1 MLPTA
6 RRAAHGRRAAHAQEL
21 SRRLRRA
28 GSPVT
33 ANALHPGFVATA
45 IGRPSREQQQGG
57 GGGGGRGVADL
68 LADAFWALA
77 APLTKT
83 LGQGAATTL
92 HVALAPGL
100 RSVSGAY
107 FDDCRAVAP
116 AAHTLGAAGEAAAAR
131 LWARSERLV
140 AAQLAPPKPTT
151 PPTPTPKTP
160 KAPVAEEGAALPPS
174 VVPV

>member
-1 MLPTA
+1 MLRPGQ
-6 RRAAHGRRAAHAQEL
+6 RAAVLLYAQEL

-57 GGGGGRGVADL
+57 SRGSVATDL

-77 APLTKT
+77 SPLTKT
-83 LGQGAATTL
+83 LGEGAATAL

-100 RSVSGAY
+100 RGVSGAY

-116 AAHTLGAAGEAAAAR
+116 AARTLGAAGEAAAAR
-131 LWARSERLV
+131 LWALSERLV
-140 AAQLAPPKPTT
+140 AAQLAPQKPTT
-151 PPTPTPKTP
+151 PPTTPTPK
-160 KAPVAEEGAALPPS
+160 KAPAAEEGAALPS